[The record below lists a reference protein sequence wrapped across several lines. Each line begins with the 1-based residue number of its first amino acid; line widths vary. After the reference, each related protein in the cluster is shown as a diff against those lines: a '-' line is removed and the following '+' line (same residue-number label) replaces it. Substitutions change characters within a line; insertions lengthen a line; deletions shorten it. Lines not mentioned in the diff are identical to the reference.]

1 MVAERGKRRKRDNPA
16 LRVMAPALPLPVA
29 AALRPGPDLESPVA
43 SALVDSGPLL
53 ALFNAGDH
61 WHVRVLAWLAAH
73 PETRLVSTWSVLTE
87 VCALLARR
95 IHNEAALDFLR
106 WVQRGAVE
114 IDSPEAGS
122 LPAVLAISERFASLP
137 FDLADASVAEA
148 AGRRR
153 IRHVLSVDADF
164 IVYRDQSGR
173 PLTSVLWA

>member
-1 MVAERGKRRKRDNPA
+1 MVAERGKPRTRDKPV
-16 LRVMAPALPLPVA
+16 LRVKAPKLPLPATAPPRSGA
-29 AALRPGPDLESPVA
+29 AVESPVT

-61 WHVRVLAWLAAH
+61 WHGRVLDWLAAH
-73 PETRLVSTWSVLTE
+73 PETRLVSTWPVLTE
-87 VCALLARR
+87 VCALLARC
-95 IHNEAALDFLR
+95 IHNEAAIDFLR
-106 WVQRGAVE
+106 WVQRGAME

-122 LPAVLAISERFASLP
+122 LPAVWAISDRFASLP

-164 IVYRDQSGR
+164 IVYRDPAGR
-173 PLTSVLWA
+173 PLISVLWA